1 MSNRDSLGFG
11 DLLPQDVV
19 NIFAHERHS
28 KKGRKKRTRSLG
40 RALGWLKG
48 KRRKNLSLN
57 EKNPGLGPAL
67 DLALDG
73 HPAGNQGGHKGGQ
86 KSGRQAH
93 LQGNSH
99 AALKLDDNEK
109 TPAPPLFQENVFI
122 ESSRPK
128 YLEDL
133 HTEALQG
140 LKMMQEEETNNG
152 VEYQDSVSTISTMTA
167 QTDGESAGFMTDST
181 IPDTSSVA
189 SVQSSVST
197 RSSRSGLT
205 RQGSTFRPLNSGK
218 KSEKTRTRRRHRK
231 TVVGIPH
238 HVQRELGLDRV
249 DWTLNPKLDEEQ
261 LFNGETNHSPTTDG
275 QQVGS
280 QSEKGASIN
289 VPGISIIHPLNK
301 KNVKQLGATHAGH
314 RDDLALLHRL
324 GPALE
329 DDQRPRSLAVPWLT
343 TASSLQQELPSPVMS
358 MSPQAAYM
366 SKIIPNAILPP
377 AIDVVEIS
385 RGRSRNSVRTVS
397 KSSLL
402 LSSPAPSRASSR
414 ASSVRTTSSKS
425 STITSASRNN
435 PPNLS
440 DTSCWSNSDS
450 SDTLVSDSS
459 TISNSSTPRQKRN
472 GNASAKEDKVDA
484 HSSISKAST
493 SNGRVIIRGD
503 EVKKDGQ
510 FVRSLSVT
518 KPKKAPPPPSR
529 SYSLHSKMKRQP
541 RYPAEIR
548 VLPGEKSLHS
558 NSAPSEESDQ
568 NQSHPYPSKTL
579 DSPGY
584 NADTSSLD
592 DSMGSSSVG
601 PFKTQL
607 QAMKIENAKKVSKDA
622 SQEKRELLEES
633 QDGTSPQLTKQPNG
647 SSPKHKNSILAK
659 LQNLFVSSSTKS
671 ESSKYNKCTEERK
684 PDSKDTVSPSVQ
696 ALIEIF
702 NIPPPPK
709 VHAPPPP
716 PPEVWSHSLRSCEL
730 ILGPPAPGKT
740 YAIAKKN
747 PKDRRQQRQSP
758 SAAAE
763 ESAKSLAVERKHKN
777 PSVTTESVN
786 GSLHVLELKKVQES
800 GILNAEI
807 YKDSNERLAQNVDL
821 NGRGKDEKGRV
832 SDMLNGMLMKA
843 VERREERLAA
853 IKEEAANKTTGQAT
867 EVKTN
872 TDKAPAISLVHISP
886 ALSAPLVQH
895 VSQPLPRQTAEI
907 NSTRSVK
914 VVSPESSWPPPPPP
928 LAPVSPSGPDE
939 IDFPLPPPPLFG
951 DDSPNI
957 PVQVPPKPS
966 LRSDSSCTTASVIS
980 VVKKD
985 SIKVITEPELQKS
998 STSQGVAP
1006 SPLNIPP
1013 PPPYTAPPPP
1023 LTEVLPAATDKV
1035 SLTLSPP
1042 PPVEFGP
1049 VIPKKPPSP
1058 VVQDVPPPVKD
1069 ISSTLVTLV
1078 SPSPPKVVSPPLVV
1092 EVSHLPLKEVS
1103 APSSEEVTSPCQENI
1118 SNVSEETEPIS
1129 KLAPP
1134 ESNPP
1139 APPLPSEPESSEQK
1153 TELLQEN
1160 VSFEPEANTV
1170 SSNSVLIPPQNIPPP
1185 PPIELLPQP
1194 QVVAPK
1200 TYVPQT
1206 VEAPKTDVLT
1216 TKEASPSPPS
1226 EVSIPP
1232 PSPPETSSP
1241 EKTQVPAP
1249 SEPVNIPVPPP
1260 LPVQG
1265 HASIKEQPISLSTE
1279 NKTQAQTSTPVVQE
1293 EPMPIVTP
1301 SLLQMV
1307 KLRSVTSSP
1316 ETPKAEEQQ
1325 PQAEVTSSSQF
1336 PSSSANGEAPQKPIR
1351 KSLIM
1356 TSSTPIPPLETGPS
1370 QPTVPK
1376 SQADVVPP
1384 ASLSIATSPTK
1395 KAYSAVNTNRSMNL
1409 QEAIRM
1415 RTAARSQQSPA
1426 SRLSLQPPTSPLDL
1440 HKSPSSTASFIF
1452 SKSNRNVVTE
1462 TKPVAKE
1469 DVQKKVTSEAESMN
1483 KGAKVPPPVAKKPKT
1498 KGNEVE
1504 TSEDVDQTAKQE
1516 AQQESIADAAEKTNG
1531 TAGTVEEGSS

>member
-1 MSNRDSLGFG
+1 
-11 DLLPQDVV
+11 
-19 NIFAHERHS
+19 
-28 KKGRKKRTRSLG
+28 
-40 RALGWLKG
+40 
-48 KRRKNLSLN
+48 
-57 EKNPGLGPAL
+57 
-67 DLALDG
+67 
-73 HPAGNQGGHKGGQ
+73 
-86 KSGRQAH
+86 
-93 LQGNSH
+93 
-99 AALKLDDNEK
+99 
-109 TPAPPLFQENVFI
+109 
-122 ESSRPK
+122 
-128 YLEDL
+128 
-133 HTEALQG
+133 
-140 LKMMQEEETNNG
+140 
-152 VEYQDSVSTISTMTA
+152 MTA

-261 LFNGETNHSPTTDG
+261 LFNGETNLSPTTDG
-275 QQVGS
+275 QQMGS

-289 VPGISIIHPLNK
+289 VPGISIQPLNK
-301 KNVKQLGATHAGH
+301 KNVKQLGATHAAH

-324 GPALE
+324 RPALE

-343 TASSLQQELPSPVMS
+343 TSSSLQQELPSPVMS

-397 KSSLL
+397 KSSLM

-414 ASSVRTTSSKS
+414 ASSVRTYSSKS

-450 SDTLVSDSS
+450 SETLVSDSS
-459 TISNSSTPRQKRN
+459 TISNSSTPKQKRN

-484 HSSISKAST
+484 HSSISKASS
-493 SNGRVIIRGD
+493 SNGRVIVRGD

-518 KPKKAPPPPSR
+518 KPKRAPPPPSR

-548 VLPGEKSLHS
+548 VLPGENSLHS

-568 NQSHPYPSKTL
+568 NQSDSHPSKTL

-601 PFKTQL
+601 PFRTQL
-607 QAMKIENAKKVSKDA
+607 QAIKRSKDA
-622 SQEKRELLEES
+622 SQEKRELLEENKLNNVSGNSS
-633 QDGTSPQLTKQPNG
+633 QDGTSPQLTKQANG

-659 LQNLFVSSSTKS
+659 LQKVFAGSSSIKS
-671 ESSKYNKCTEERK
+671 ESSKYNKCTEEHK
-684 PDSKDTVSPSVQ
+684 ADSKDTVSPSVQ
-696 ALIEIF
+696 ALIELF

-709 VHAPPPP
+709 IHAPPPP

-758 SAAAE
+758 AAAE
-763 ESAKSLAVERKHKN
+763 ELAKSLAVERKHKN

-807 YKDSNERLAQNVDL
+807 CKDSNERLAQNVDL

-872 TDKAPAISLVHISP
+872 TDRAPAISLIHISP
-886 ALSAPLVQH
+886 ALSPPLVQR
-895 VSQPLPRQTAEI
+895 VSQPLPRQTTEI
-907 NSTRSVK
+907 NSITSVK

-928 LAPVSPSGPDE
+928 TSGSPSGPDE

-951 DDSPNI
+951 DDSPII
-957 PVQVPPKPS
+957 PVQVPPKSS

-985 SIKVITEPELQKS
+985 IIKVIMEPELHKS

-1023 LTEVLPAATDKV
+1023 LTEVLPTATDKA

-1049 VIPKKPPSP
+1049 VIPKKLPSP

-1069 ISSTLVTLV
+1069 ISSTLLTLV
-1078 SPSPPKVVSPPLVV
+1078 SPSPAKVVSPPVVV

-1103 APSSEEVTSPCQENI
+1103 APSSEEVTSPPSQENM
-1118 SNVSEETEPIS
+1118 SNISEEAESIS
-1129 KLAPP
+1129 KLTPP
-1134 ESNPP
+1134 QSIPP
-1139 APPLPSEPESSEQK
+1139 APPLPTQPESSEQK
-1153 TELLQEN
+1153 IELLQE

-1185 PPIELLPQP
+1185 PPTELLPQS
-1194 QVVAPK
+1194 QVV
-1200 TYVPQT
+1200 
-1206 VEAPKTDVLT
+1206 APKTDVLT

-1241 EKTQVPAP
+1241 EKTQVFAP

-1265 HASIKEQPISLSTE
+1265 HASIKEQPIPLSTE
-1279 NKTQAQTSTPVVQE
+1279 NKTQEQTSTPVVQE

-1307 KLRSVTSSP
+1307 KLRSVSSSP
-1316 ETPKAEEQQ
+1316 EPPKAEEQQ
-1325 PQAEVTSSSQF
+1325 PQAEVTSSNQF

-1356 TSSTPIPPLETGPS
+1356 TSSTPIPPPETDPS

-1384 ASLSIATSPTK
+1384 SSLSIATSPTK
-1395 KAYSAVNTNRSMNL
+1395 KAYSAMNTTRSMNL

-1462 TKPVAKE
+1462 TKPMLVAKE
-1469 DVQKKVTSEAESMN
+1469 DVQKVISEAESMN

-1498 KGNEVE
+1498 RGSEVE
-1504 TSEDVDQTAKQE
+1504 TSGDVDQTARQE
-1516 AQQESIADAAEKTNG
+1516 AQQESIKDAAEKTNG
-1531 TAGTVEEGSS
+1531 TAGTVEGGSS